1 MHTLFTNI
9 HARFDIIPEFSKT
22 KTLKLILDIDDI
34 HMVTGFDFN
43 EGNCLNITD
52 IQTMGYRL
60 SQKLLCYKEMN
71 AYRLS
76 IPIENIC

>member
-43 EGNCLNITD
+43 EGNCLNFTD
-52 IQTMGYRL
+52 I
-60 SQKLLCYKEMN
+60 
-71 AYRLS
+71 
-76 IPIENIC
+76 